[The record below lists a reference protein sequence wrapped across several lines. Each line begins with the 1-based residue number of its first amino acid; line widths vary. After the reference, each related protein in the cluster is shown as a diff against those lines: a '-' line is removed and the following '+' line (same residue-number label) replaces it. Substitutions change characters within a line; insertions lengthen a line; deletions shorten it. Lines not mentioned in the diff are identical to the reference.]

1 MVENFEDVANT
12 NLFLSGNGNQW
23 FWIGNFNQI
32 SVFQNSDSNFTY
44 WDSGEPDNRGSN
56 DENCVAIYRAHDGRW
71 HDRQCEDK
79 LHAICAVRATS
90 LIPPHRP
97 SYGTTPRRPVDS
109 TSPS

>member
-1 MVENFEDVANT
+1 MSNDF
-12 NLFLSGNGNQW
+12 QW
-23 FWIGNFNQI
+23 FWIENHK
-32 SVFQNSDSNFTY
+32 DSFFTN

-90 LIPPHRP
+90 LIPRRP
-97 SYGTTPRRPVDS
+97 SYGTPPRRPVDS